1 MKTSIAG
8 IVSAVVLTVVAGIG
22 FGIAQAGGDQPD
34 NPAWTLQDQE
44 AVQQYQ
50 DFAVGP
56 YTEDRPV
63 LSFGEEMR
71 LRNPTETGG
80 LPDSIRPPDKWGES
94 PSSNRDDIDGGGGG
108 Y

>member
-8 IVSAVVLTVVAGIG
+8 IVSAVVLMVLAGVG

-34 NPAWTLQDQE
+34 NPSWTLQDQE
-44 AVQQYQ
+44 AVEQYQ
-50 DFAVGP
+50 NFAVGP
-56 YTEDRPV
+56 YAEDRPV
-63 LSFGEEMR
+63 LSFGDEMQ

-80 LPDSIRPPDKWGES
+80 LPDSISPSNKWGGP